1 MTIDLENIT
10 KEYHGEK
17 VLENVNASIEWGKC
31 YGFVGGPYSGKSD
44 LLKIFMGT
52 EKPDEGAVH
61 LMGDYKYPTLHS
73 AYVSQH
79 GQLNEKKSAIWN
91 VKKAYK
97 RFGSKGVIDALS
109 HFIADD
115 RMKLAV
121 CELTQVEKRQVELVC
136 ACVTAADF
144 FVFDE
149 PFAGMSDD
157 ERQYALDY
165 ILEVR
170 GSRPLLIAT
179 EHEEQIQGIPGI
191 KIYHL

>member
-31 YGFVGGPYSGKSD
+31 YGFVGKHCGKSA
-44 LLKIFMGT
+44 LLRIFMGM
-52 EKPDEGAVH
+52 EKPDSGKVH

-97 RFGSKGVIDALS
+97 RFGNKGVIDALS
-109 HFIADD
+109 HFLADD

-121 CELTQVEKRQVELVC
+121 SELTQVEQRQVELVC

-149 PFAGMSDD
+149 PFAGMSDE
-157 ERQYALDY
+157 ERAYALDY

-191 KIYHL
+191 KVYHL